1 MKIKQTVDYE
11 KIEGLPEYNG
21 GNIAFLK
28 SEDALS
34 TYKVMTQQEV
44 RQELNLN
51 KEVISNGEIE
61 KYDRL

>member
-1 MKIKQTVDYE
+1 MKIKATVDYD

-34 TYKVMTQQEV
+34 TYKVMTQEDV
-44 RQELNLN
+44 RQELNLE